1 MSYKPLTGKDD
12 FDEVFINSSSQNVS
26 SENFRALIL
35 ITNENFRLGMILP
48 KKNIKLAVHRNYL
61 KRIIRNLSIDVFAQ
75 SKVSLVVISKKRI
88 IDFKRDKLRREIKTL
103 FLNLTK
109 KLNEKNNCIFN

>member
-1 MSYKPLTGKDD
+1 MGKDD
-12 FDEVFINSSSQNVS
+12 FDEVFTNSGQNVS

-35 ITNENFRLGMILP
+35 ITNDDLKLGMILP

-61 KRIIRNLSIDVFAQ
+61 KRIIRNLSIDIFAE
-75 SKVSLVVISKKRI
+75 SKVSLVVVSKKRI
-88 IDFKRDKLRREIKTL
+88 LDFKKEKLRREIKAL

-109 KLNEKNNCIFN
+109 KLNEKNNYKFN

>member
-1 MSYKPLTGKDD
+1 MGKDD
-12 FDEVFINSSSQNVS
+12 FDEVFNNSSQNIS

-35 ITNENFRLGMILP
+35 ITNDNFRLGMILP

-61 KRIIRNLSIDVFAQ
+61 KRIIRNLSIEVFAA
-75 SKVSLVVISKKRI
+75 SKVSLVVVSKKRI
-88 IDFKRDKLRREIKTL
+88 LDFRKDKLRREIKNL

-109 KLNEKNNCIFN
+109 KLNEENNYIFN

>member
-1 MSYKPLTGKDD
+1 MGKDD
-12 FDEVFINSSSQNVS
+12 FDEVFNNSSQNVS

-35 ITNENFRLGMILP
+35 ITNDDLRLGMILP

-61 KRIIRNLSIDVFAQ
+61 KRIIRNLSIDIFAE
-75 SKVSLVVISKKRI
+75 SKVSLVVVSKKRI
-88 IDFKRDKLRREIKTL
+88 LDFKKEIKTL

-109 KLNEKNNCIFN
+109 KLNEKNNYIFN

>member
-1 MSYKPLTGKDD
+1 LSYQPLVGKDD
-12 FDEVFINSSSQNVS
+12 FGEVFNNSSLNVS

-35 ITNENFRLGMILP
+35 ITNDNFRLGMILP

-61 KRIIRNLSIDVFAQ
+61 KRVIRNLSIDIFSE
-75 SKVSLVVISKKRI
+75 SKVSLVVVSKKRI
-88 IDFKRDKLRREIKTL
+88 LGFKKEKLRIEIKTL

-109 KLNEKNNCIFN
+109 KLNEKNNYIFN

>member
-1 MSYKPLTGKDD
+1 MSYKPLAGKDD
-12 FDEVFINSSSQNVS
+12 FDEVFNNSSNQSVS

-35 ITNENFRLGMILP
+35 ITNDNFRLGMILP